1 MELSDTYTKT
11 LVDLPLPPGPVRMY
25 ICGPTV
31 YARAHVGNARPFVI
45 GMWWRQWLKVM
56 GYNVTFVHNITDVND
71 KIYDAA
77 GDGSSA
83 ELARQTSEW
92 YVEDTEALGLGLPDE
107 MPKVSQNVPVIVE
120 FIEELIEKGHA
131 YEVEGDVYF
140 RVSSFKDY
148 GKLSGRWV
156 PPEDDEEEEADE
168 AAEGEDGEA

>member
-1 MELSDTYTKT
+1 MELFDTYTKD

-71 KIYDAA
+71 KIYAAA

-83 ELARQTSEW
+83 ELARQASEW
-92 YVEDTEALGLGLPDE
+92 YVEDTEALGPS
-107 MPKVSQNVPVIVE
+107 P
-120 FIEELIEKGHA
+120 
-131 YEVEGDVYF
+131 
-140 RVSSFKDY
+140 
-148 GKLSGRWV
+148 
-156 PPEDDEEEEADE
+156 
-168 AAEGEDGEA
+168 AAA

>member
-1 MELSDTYTKT
+1 MELFDTYTKD

-83 ELARQTSEW
+83 ELAEAGERVVRRGHRARSASACPTRCPRSRRTS
-92 YVEDTEALGLGLPDE
+92 
-107 MPKVSQNVPVIVE
+107 
-120 FIEELIEKGHA
+120 
-131 YEVEGDVYF
+131 
-140 RVSSFKDY
+140 R
-148 GKLSGRWV
+148 
-156 PPEDDEEEEADE
+156 
-168 AAEGEDGEA
+168 